1 MSRDENG
8 GTRER
13 PDVDRARVGNAR
25 GGAPATARL
34 LGSELRLLLGRLR
47 IRAGLVVLAAV
58 PVLIAVVVRTFGG
71 PSSPGEGPPFLSDVT
86 QNGLFITFTALTVE
100 LPLFLPLAIGVVAG
114 DSVAGEAQSGTLRY
128 LLVAPSGRTRLAAV
142 KLLTAMIFGLVA
154 SFTIAVAGWLV
165 GAALFP
171 LRDVTLL
178 SGATVGAGDAL
189 LRGVGVAAYVGLS
202 LAGLAAIGVFVS
214 ALTDVPIAAMA
225 TTVGLAIT
233 SQILDVIP
241 QVAAIQ
247 PWLPTHYW
255 LAFADLLRDPVEL
268 STMTTGLLLQLGYVV
283 VFSAATW
290 ARLTTRDVLS

>member
-1 MSRDENG
+1 MSRADDG
-8 GTRER
+8 GSGG
-13 PDVDRARVGNAR
+13 VG
-25 GGAPATARL
+25 GGDGGGGGGGGVATARL

-86 QNGLFITFTALTVE
+86 QNGLFIAFTALTVE

-142 KLLTAMIFGLVA
+142 KLLTALIFGLVA
-154 SFTIAVAGWLV
+154 SFTVAVAAWLV

-171 LRDVTLL
+171 LREVSLL
-178 SGATVGAGDAL
+178 SGATIGSGDAL

-214 ALTDVPIAAMA
+214 TLTDVPIAAMA

-241 QVAAIQ
+241 QIASIG

-268 STMTTGLLLQLGYVV
+268 STMTRGLLLQLGYVA
-283 VFSAATW
+283 VFSLATW

>member
-1 MSRDENG
+1 MSRAEAEVALADG
-8 GTRER
+8 
-13 PDVDRARVGNAR
+13 RAPRTGM
-25 GGAPATARL
+25 PTARL
-34 LGSELRLLLGRLR
+34 LSSELGLLLGRLR
-47 IRAGLVVLAAV
+47 IRAGLLVLAAV

-86 QNGLFITFTALTVE
+86 QNGLFVAFTALTVE

-114 DSVAGEAQSGTLRY
+114 DSVAGEAQTGTLRY

-142 KLLTAMIFGLVA
+142 KLLTAMLFGVVA
-154 SFTIAVAGWLV
+154 SFTVAVTGWVV

-171 LRDVTLL
+171 LREVTLL
-178 SGATVGAGDAL
+178 SGATVGAGEAL
-189 LRGVGVAAYVGLS
+189 LRGVGVATYVGLS

-214 ALTDVPIAAMA
+214 TLTDVPIAAMT
-225 TTVGLAIT
+225 TTVGLAIA
-233 SQILDVIP
+233 SQILDQIP
-241 QVAAIQ
+241 QVAVIQ
-247 PWLPTHYW
+247 PWLPTHQW

-268 STMTTGLLLQLGYVV
+268 SGIGQGLVLQLGYVV

>member
-1 MSRDENG
+1 MSQADADLALAG
-8 GTRER
+8 ER
-13 PDVDRARVGNAR
+13 RRRAGF
-25 GGAPATARL
+25 PTARL
-34 LGSELRLLLGRLR
+34 LRSELGLLLGRLR

-86 QNGLFITFTALTVE
+86 QNGLFIAFTALTVE

-114 DSVAGEAQSGTLRY
+114 DSVAGEAQTGTLRY
-128 LLVAPSGRTRLAAV
+128 LLVAPAGRTRLAAV
-142 KLLTAMIFGLVA
+142 KLMTAMLFGLVA
-154 SFTIAVAGWLV
+154 SFTVAVAGWLV

-178 SGATVGAGDAL
+178 SGATVGSGDAL

-214 ALTDVPIAAMA
+214 TLTDVPIAAMA

-233 SQILDVIP
+233 SQILDQIP
-241 QVAAIQ
+241 QVSAIQ
-247 PWLPTHYW
+247 PWLPTHQW

-268 STMTTGLLLQLGYVV
+268 SGIGQGLLLQLGYVV